1 MRKLSAFGKVVS
13 VLVPVIALV
22 MFAYG
27 SHRVDR
33 AQREKVKA
41 QPVQEQELDYI
52 LNLGGGWHAA
62 RERADMDLLKKWE
75 AGQREYGFT
84 CRFMG
89 ATDSNVTNRYG
100 GAVYPPKDRENLY
113 LCRERAVPAQDCTVE

>member
-1 MRKLSAFGKVVS
+1 MRKLSVFGKVVS

-33 AQREKVKA
+33 AQRERAKA
-41 QPVQEQELDYI
+41 QPVQEQEPDYV

-75 AGQREYGFT
+75 AGQREYGLT

-89 ATDSNVTNRYG
+89 TTTTDVTGRLEG
-100 GAVYPPKDRENLY
+100 RISPPDRENLY
-113 LCRERAVPAQDCTVE
+113 LCRERAIPAQDCTVE